1 MKTPT
6 AERPLERIPH
16 DELIRLFF
24 TDPQNQVLANEF
36 MARYDAVIRQTVAN
50 VLYKRKAPIGYKARQ
65 PMIEDIV
72 SETYCRLLQND
83 CQVLRSFKCR
93 YANSIFSY
101 LRTIAFSVA
110 SNQLRSYGRQKAF
123 GALPSLDEI
132 KDRYESGWGEASLT
146 LPPGETTASQEAER
160 KSTEERCREN
170 FRLAFR
176 DAKVNRNFIIFK
188 LHFLY
193 GYHSEE
199 IAHIKGLG
207 LSGRGVGNMA
217 DRMRRHLR
225 TGNSGLN

>member
-6 AERPLERIPH
+6 AERPLARIPH
-16 DELIRLFF
+16 DELIRLFI

-36 MARYDAVIRQTVAN
+36 MARYDTVIRQTVTN
-50 VLYKRKAPIGYKARQ
+50 VLYKRKGNIGYEAIQ
-65 PMIEDIV
+65 PMIEDAV

-93 YANSIFSY
+93 YANSVFSY

-123 GALPSLDEI
+123 GTLPSLDELNE
-132 KDRYESGWGEASLT
+132 RYERGWGEANLA
-146 LPPGETTASQEAER
+146 LPPAEATASQETER
-160 KSTEERCREN
+160 KSMEERCREN

-193 GYHSEE
+193 GYHSHE
-199 IAHIKGLG
+199 IARIKSLG
-207 LSGRGVGNMA
+207 LSVRGVGNMA

-225 TGNSGLN
+225 TENSGLN